1 MVNVPGIARLG
12 MLAVGLGIGAAWPTR
27 RSPRPT
33 RLPTGC
39 RRSMVFSGGGAVAAP
54 AISGLNLA
62 ISFDGQSLVSDGSA
76 TAYTT
81 SGDYDLAIAYGAN
94 SQAEAV
100 DGTVVADLC
109 R

>member
-1 MVNVPGIARLG
+1 VNVRGIARLD
-12 MLAVGLGIGAAWPTR
+12 MLAVGLGIGAAVAHTPVALADSATDWL
-27 RSPRPT
+27 SSIDG
-33 RLPTGC
+33 LL
-39 RRSMVFSGGGAVAAP
+39 GGGAVAAP

-76 TAYTT
+76 TAYPT